1 MMIYFSKKN
10 KNKKRMLKK
19 YTCNEPWGQVTVH
32 ADGTVGPC
40 CNTVGRNLPIGNIFK
55 QTLKEIWL
63 GSKMTNI
70 RESFKNDKPN
80 NICKLCLENEKMN
93 I

>member
-1 MMIYFSKKN
+1 
-10 KNKKRMLKK
+10 MLKK
-19 YTCNEPWGQVTVH
+19 YNCNEPWGQVTIH
-32 ADGTVGPC
+32 ADGVVGPC

-55 QTLKEIWL
+55 QGLKEIWQ

-70 RESFKNDKPN
+70 RESFKNEKPN
-80 NICKLCLENEKMN
+80 SICKLCLENEKMN